1 MPPPPTEQIA
11 ERITGGQLS
20 AARSALQEIG
30 QKYTDLYSET
40 RKLSREVEHLKDGGG
55 MLAEGY
61 ADASWNNRLDLDRN
75 WLVISGYQNH
85 RVIQKTDENLY
96 HDLLNYAYQYSPLL
110 KAAIDIKTR
119 YTFGLSY
126 SVESEDEGTKE
137 LIAAIMDDPRN
148 NAAMF
153 GARAVSE
160 SDRELQRAGSLY
172 FAIWPG
178 AYPVPQVR
186 VWTAY
191 DIVDV
196 LTDPNDSDTAL
207 FFVREWTDN
216 SLVSHRAVYPSVF
229 NPVDSNTVT
238 ISGVD
243 VTVDNSIRV
252 YQMCEGRGIR
262 QKWTISPLAAA
273 LPWNRAYEKFLL
285 DFAVVVEML
294 RKYSTM
300 FTTKGGDAQ
309 VTALQGQFAHDQ
321 SGHHANQL
329 GNMLVGT
336 EGNDLKVIDAGS
348 GKIVGP
354 ADSRFY
360 LLQICAVTGVPEN
373 LLTGN
378 PQTGNRASAQ
388 ELTTNF
394 LPIIEER
401 QTLWDDA
408 FTAIFRAILGPDAD
422 FDVSFPPL
430 RTQDALTYLQTLTQ
444 AATLGQAGK
453 LAGTI
458 RPEDFIR
465 AAYEAMDLKVPDDAT
480 VDEMVADLID
490 RMNSDPGMAGALDN
504 LTRATNNLMQQPG
517 QPQQP
522 DLGPTN
528 QTG

>member
-1 MPPPPTEQIA
+1 MPPLTEQIA
-11 ERITGGQLS
+11 DRITGGQLS
-20 AARSALQEIG
+20 EARAAVQEIG

-40 RKLSREVEHLKDGGG
+40 RKLSREVETLKEGGL
-55 MLAEGY
+55 LAEGY
-61 ADASWNNRLDLDRN
+61 ADASWNDRMRLDTQ
-75 WLVISGYQNH
+75 WLTLSGFQNH
-85 RVIQKTDENLY
+85 RVIRKSDENLY
-96 HDLLNYAYQYSPLL
+96 HDLLMYAYQFSPLI
-110 KAAIDIKTR
+110 KGAIDIKTR

-126 SVESEDEGTKE
+126 SIESEDESTKE
-137 LIAAIMDDPRN
+137 AIDAIMKDPRN

-153 GARAVSE
+153 GARAVAE

-172 FAIWPG
+172 FAIWPD

-216 SLVSHRAVYPSVF
+216 ALVSHRAIYPSVF
-229 NPVDSNTVT
+229 NPANENSVKING
-238 ISGVD
+238 ID

-300 FTTKGGDAQ
+300 FTTKGGEAQ
-309 VTALQGQFAHDQ
+309 VTALQGQFAHEQ
-321 SGHHANQL
+321 HGHHANQL

-336 EGNDLKVIDAGS
+336 EGNDMKVIDAGS

-354 ADSRFY
+354 GDSQFY
-360 LLQICAVTGVPEN
+360 LLQVCTVSGVPAN

-401 QTLWDDA
+401 QTIWSEA
-408 FTAIFRAILGPDAD
+408 FDAIFTLLLGPDAD
-422 FDVSFPPL
+422 FSASFPPL
-430 RTQDALTYLQTLTQ
+430 RSQDALLYMQTLTQ

-453 LAGTI
+453 FAGTI

-480 VDEMVADLID
+480 IEEMVADIID
-490 RMNSDPGMAGALDN
+490 KANSDPGMAGVLNN
-504 LTRATNNLMQQPG
+504 LTQATNNLMQTA
-517 QPQQP
+517 PQTTAKP
-522 DLGPTN
+522 VSFP